1 MFQHNALL
9 SYALTYSVLGTKLP
23 CYFPPGR
30 FAEPINIDLIIYLYI
45 YIYTVLVCMVA
56 ISFAT
61 LGGPWRA
68 RLILGVIIN
77 RNIGNIEALNT
88 HGAHIRLHPYKKN
101 PGMSSSL
108 KVGGAAARGQPRR
121 TASTRTLT
129 RCMLEDWHL
138 EAPYECEQAACIYRA
153 LRSRVGGGH
162 LRTTWCSS
170 WKTTAHARGRRSRSP
185 QRRSRSH
192 SRQSEKTSI
201 GKRTVT

>member
-1 MFQHNALL
+1 
-9 SYALTYSVLGTKLP
+9 
-23 CYFPPGR
+23 
-30 FAEPINIDLIIYLYI
+30 
-45 YIYTVLVCMVA
+45 MVA

-77 RNIGNIEALNT
+77 SNIGNIEALNT

-129 RCMLEDWHL
+129 RCMLEDWHGRAGCTL
-138 EAPYECEQAACIYRA
+138 APDECEQAACVYRA

-162 LRTTWCSS
+162 LRTTRCSGWS
-170 WKTTAHARGRRSRSP
+170 TTRPRQRTAEP
-185 QRRSRSH
+185 QPAAPKPKP
-192 SRQSEKTSI
+192 Q
-201 GKRTVT
+201 